1 MGIRV
6 SLAIGRNS
14 SLHSRLP
21 SLRNSAN
28 DTVFNAPLHLD
39 LKSCSTNG
47 SFRWFFF
54 VPQFAMFLVG

>member
-6 SLAIGRNS
+6 LLAIGRNS

-28 DTVFNAPLHLD
+28 DTVFNTPLHLD
-39 LKSCSTNG
+39 PKSCSTNV
-47 SFRWFFF
+47 SFYF
-54 VPQFAMFLVG
+54 VPHFVMFLVG